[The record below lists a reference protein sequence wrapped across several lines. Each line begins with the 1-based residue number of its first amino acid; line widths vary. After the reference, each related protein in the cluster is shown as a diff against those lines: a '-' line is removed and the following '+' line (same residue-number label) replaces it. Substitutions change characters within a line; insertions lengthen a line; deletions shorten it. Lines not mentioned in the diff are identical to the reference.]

1 MTNERVEY
9 KKTASNTNTMHA
21 KISNRSVIARM
32 FFVETRPEY
41 ELLVNGINIPFYMYI
56 IRYKYTMSSF
66 DTGVLTNTYKVGDIF
81 YYKNGLIQIIQII
94 HVDEKAYDYTTNT
107 IQQFYTIK
115 YTQNDNVPPTR
126 MSHDALCEYYIRLN
140 ETRSKKP

>member
-21 KISNRSVIARM
+21 KISNRSIIARIS
-32 FFVETRPEY
+32 FVERRPEY

-66 DTGVLTNTYKVGDIF
+66 DTEVVTNTYKVGDTF

-94 HVDEKAYDYTTNT
+94 HVGEKAYDYTTNT
-107 IQQFYTIK
+107 IQQSYTVIHL
-115 YTQNDNVPPTR
+115 TQNDIPPFPMT
-126 MSHDALCEYYIRLN
+126 HEALCEYYIRLN

>member
-1 MTNERVEY
+1 
-9 KKTASNTNTMHA
+9 
-21 KISNRSVIARM
+21 
-32 FFVETRPEY
+32 
-41 ELLVNGINIPFYMYI
+41 
-56 IRYKYTMSSF
+56 MSSF